1 MTDNK
6 KRPEYPG
13 PFPYHPRCHCTICGL
28 DDVTV
33 AQLKAIAE
41 ETDQMIMEALRVAD
55 LTEYYEHLE
64 GHFER
69 RH

>member
-13 PFPYHPRCHCTICGL
+13 PFPYHPRCHCTIYGL
-28 DDVTV
+28 DDLIV

-41 ETDQMIMEALRVAD
+41 DVELFWALEKVAD